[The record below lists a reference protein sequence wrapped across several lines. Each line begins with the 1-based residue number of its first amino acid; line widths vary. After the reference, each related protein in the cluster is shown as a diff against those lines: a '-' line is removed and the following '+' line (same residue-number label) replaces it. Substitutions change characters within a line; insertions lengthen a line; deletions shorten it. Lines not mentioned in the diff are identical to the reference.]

1 MQRVAAALHLEM
13 KFPRK
18 HFPLPSADCRLCS
31 EAGPAQLHVFF
42 SKSCAWEVSAIYAM
56 NGTVKV
62 SHNFRIISFC
72 RCYYNV

>member
-42 SKSCAWEVSAIYAM
+42 FKVLCLGSK
-56 NGTVKV
+56 
-62 SHNFRIISFC
+62 
-72 RCYYNV
+72 CYLCYEWNCEGES